1 MDVVQGDMTNLNQ
14 DETLGEAESCFL
26 HKLIFILRLPF
37 SGIPFPIALLHI
49 TIRSPAEK
57 RGSADSICQTTL

>member
-1 MDVVQGDMTNLNQ
+1 MQGDMTNLNQ

-37 SGIPFPIALLHI
+37 SNIPFPIALLHI
-49 TIRSPAEK
+49 AFRSPAEK
-57 RGSADSICQTTL
+57 RGLADSNK

>member
-26 HKLIFILRLPF
+26 HKLIFILRLRYKQNKPLRTV
-37 SGIPFPIALLHI
+37 IAF
-49 TIRSPAEK
+49 
-57 RGSADSICQTTL
+57 GGFVVY

>member
-26 HKLIFILRLPF
+26 HKLILSSDYPVKNERYKQNKPLRTV
-37 SGIPFPIALLHI
+37 IAF
-49 TIRSPAEK
+49 
-57 RGSADSICQTTL
+57 GGFVVY